1 MNNGMN
7 RYSLILQLNYR
18 KWFLLTF
25 QSSFESF
32 YFAIVVYTGK
42 ESKVYAF
49 DSSSVFLLLK
59 AYITV

>member
-25 QSSFESF
+25 QNSFESF